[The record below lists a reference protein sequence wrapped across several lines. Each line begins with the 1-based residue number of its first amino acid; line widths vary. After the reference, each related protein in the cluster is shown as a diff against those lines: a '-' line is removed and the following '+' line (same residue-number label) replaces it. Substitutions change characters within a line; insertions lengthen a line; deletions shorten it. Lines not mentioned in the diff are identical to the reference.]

1 MVPYGGQR
9 QKVMEKLGRFQW
21 VQQTRQM
28 LVEQAPAAQLP
39 ENHKGSA
46 NWAKCDHVNI
56 LMFQG
61 HFQVKGKKKKKK
73 RKLHFEK
80 MWCRAASEQSA
91 SSSSGVYPSI
101 LFSLNCIY
109 TYKHDCFVPCCI
121 FILKF
126 SNIVPVLYI
135 PIYSISV

>member
-61 HFQVKGKKKKKK
+61 HFQVKGKKKKKN
-73 RKLHFEK
+73 
-80 MWCRAASEQSA
+80 
-91 SSSSGVYPSI
+91 GNY
-101 LFSLNCIY
+101 
-109 TYKHDCFVPCCI
+109 
-121 FILKF
+121 ILKKCGAGQPQ
-126 SNIVPVLYI
+126 NRVLVPALAYI
-135 PIYSISV
+135 LPFFFP